1 MLEVHQQAA
10 GRMIDVVEAGKI
22 ASSTAV
28 FDKGSPSNTGKQFN
42 ITTNQL
48 T

>member
-1 MLEVHQQAA
+1 MLEVHQYAT
-10 GRMIDVVEAGKI
+10 GRVVDVVEAGEI

-42 ITTNQL
+42 ITHYQL